1 MKRKKLFS
9 AAILIIGLLAP
20 AFLCSQAWAVD
31 VQISQLTDD
40 PDPAIRGG
48 IFPNFEGA
56 ETS

>member
-40 PDPAIRGG
+40 PDPAIRWG
-48 IFPNFEGA
+48 NDSCFEEA
-56 ETS
+56 KTI